1 MKSDRQ
7 NSKEIKMKY
16 YDLLKSI
23 QNIANGVV
31 PDLQFLSSL
40 QKIPKK
46 DLAGFNLPKELEE
59 FFTQIG
65 LPEKIQFI
73 REPEEIDTPEIYFPI
88 HPFVIRKIEQSE
100 YLSFGGWREEDKLSG
115 VTCKEDKCQELR
127 NTYEGEYLIDIDNGS
142 IWYVDYLDLKQTG
155 DVWYFTDSDLGL
167 QFVNSSIEQFV
178 LSMACW
184 KSFYFEFEKK
194 YLEID
199 GDLEYIFS
207 HDELYEP
214 FRNTMRIL
222 DARALEGEVDHWSF
236 MCDLSL
242 Y

>member
-1 MKSDRQ
+1 
-7 NSKEIKMKY
+7 MKY

-23 QNIANGVV
+23 HHITNGVI
-31 PDLQFLSSL
+31 PDSQFLSSL

-46 DLAGFNLPKELEE
+46 DLAGLNLPKELEE
-59 FFTQIG
+59 FFTQVG
-65 LPEKIQFI
+65 LPSKIQFI
-73 REPEEIDTPEIYFPI
+73 REPEEEDVPEVYFPLDKFI
-88 HPFVIRKIEQSE
+88 LRKIEQSE
-100 YLSFGGWREEDKLSG
+100 YLSFGGWRIEDRLFSEIQKNN
-115 VTCKEDKCQELR
+115 VCEELR
-127 NTYEGEYLIDIDNGS
+127 NTYEAEYLIDINNGS
-142 IWYVDYLDLKQTG
+142 IWYVNHFDLKQTG
-155 DVWYFTDSDLGL
+155 DIWYFTDSDLGL

-184 KSFYFEFEKK
+184 KSFYSEFEKK

-199 GDLEYIFS
+199 GDLEYIFG

-214 FRNTMRIL
+214 FRNTMQIL
-222 DARALEGEVDHWSF
+222 DERALEGEVDHWSF